1 MAKNTV
7 FISYSREDTDFMRQL
22 KSRLEESGI
31 KVWVDENIKGGATW
45 DNIIEEALATSDSI
59 IVVLSKA
66 SVASKMVM
74 NEVSYGIE
82 ENKSVIPVMVEECK
96 IPFRLRRIQYIDFT
110 PGFESGIGGVLDA
123 LDRSGPQTTVKA
135 DPIVAPTVSGGPEVV
150 TEKAIPKETSIK
162 PNKNENLA
170 PKKPT
175 SETKK
180 LLPFILGIAAIII
193 AAIII
198 IPMSMED
205 DADDIIDDK
214 TRSDVVE
221 VIEKP
226 NNDAEVI
233 TEAQLNSEGARTAV
247 DSIVEEPAIPEP
259 TPKELAWEKVKK
271 SENLNKYLEYMYI
284 YPLSPEEQVEFDKAM
299 EVVFP
304 YTGYMQYSE
313 SQGNRLFNTVF
324 PMEQKTGPP
333 SVGDILSSSRARRI
347 RGNSYGRP
355 GFNEI
360 KRISVV
366 GERVIVKEIIKSGS
380 AYWIKIGYIKE

>member
-162 PNKNENLA
+162 PKKNEVPA

-175 SETKK
+175 GETKK
-180 LLPFILGIAAIII
+180 LLPFILGIAALII

-205 DADDIIDDK
+205 DTDDLPKIDDV
-214 TRSDVVE
+214 DVVVNPITPE
-221 VIEKP
+221 VVIETP
-226 NNDAEVI
+226 IDTI
-233 TEAQLNSEGARTAV
+233 
-247 DSIVEEPAIPEP
+247 IEEPAP
-259 TPKELAWEKVKK
+259 PKLSPQEEAWVKVKK

-284 YPLSPEEQVEFDKAM
+284 YPLSPVEQAEFDKEM
-299 EVVFP
+299 EIIFP
-304 YTGYMQYSE
+304 FTGYMQYSE
-313 SQGNRLFNTVF
+313 SQGKRLFNTVF
-324 PMEQKTGPP
+324 PMEQKSGPP
-333 SVGDILSSSRARRI
+333 SVGDILSSSHERRI

-355 GFNEI
+355 GYNQI
-360 KRISVV
+360 KRVSKI
-366 GERVIVKEIIKSGS
+366 GEKVIVKEVIKSGS
-380 AYWIKIGYIKE
+380 AYWIQIGYIKE

>member
-22 KSRLEESGI
+22 KSRLEQSGI

-110 PGFESGIGGVLDA
+110 PGFEAGIGGVLDA
-123 LDRSGPQTTVKA
+123 LDRSGPHTTVKA

-150 TEKAIPKETSIK
+150 TETAFPKETTIK
-162 PNKNENLA
+162 PKKNEPPV
-170 PKKPT
+170 PKKA
-175 SETKK
+175 SGDTKK

-221 VIEKP
+221 VVEEANKSEEAIDNPITK
-226 NNDAEVI
+226 EVVK
-233 TEAQLNSEGARTAV
+233 TPV
-247 DSIVEEPAIPEP
+247 DSIVEEPIVPEL
-259 TPKELAWEKVKK
+259 TPQEIAWEKVKK

-284 YPLSPEEQVEFDKAM
+284 YPLSDEQEAEFDKEM

-324 PMEQKTGPP
+324 PMEQKSGPP

-355 GFNEI
+355 GFNQI
-360 KRISVV
+360 KRVSIV
-366 GERVIVKEIIKSGS
+366 GEKVIVKEVIKSGS
-380 AYWIKIGYIKE
+380 AYWIQIGYIKE

>member
-1 MAKNTV
+1 MANNTV
-7 FISYSREDTDFMRQL
+7 FISYSREDTEFMRQL
-22 KSRLEESGI
+22 KSRLEQSGV

-123 LDRSGPQTTVKA
+123 LDRSGPKTTVKA
-135 DPIVAPTVSGGPEVV
+135 DPIVAPTVPGGPEVV
-150 TEKAIPKETSIK
+150 TEIAS
-162 PNKNENLA
+162 
-170 PKKPT
+170 PKKTPT
-175 SETKK
+175 QHAKSKAPSSKKASGKSKK
-180 LLPFILGIAAIII
+180 LLPIILGIAAIMI
-193 AAIII
+193 AGIFI
-198 IPMSMED
+198 IPGLMGDEVED
-205 DADDIIDDK
+205 TSDDN
-214 TRSDVVE
+214 TRGDVVE
-221 VIEKP
+221 VVGKPTDQEGVTGNAAKSVVVSKIVDTIIE
-226 NNDAEVI
+226 
-233 TEAQLNSEGARTAV
+233 
-247 DSIVEEPAIPEP
+247 EP
-259 TPKELAWEKVKK
+259 TPPKLTPQELAWEKVKK

-284 YPLSPEEQVEFDKAM
+284 YPLSPEQQTEFDKNM
-299 EVVFP
+299 EFVFP
-304 YTGYMQYSE
+304 FTGYMQYSE

-324 PMEQKTGPP
+324 PMEQQSGPP

-360 KRISVV
+360 KRVSVV
-366 GERVIVKEIIKSGS
+366 GERVIVKEVIKSGS
-380 AYWIKIGYIKE
+380 AYWIQIGYIKE